1 MWWVLKRN
9 VSMIR
14 SEHPKHMLKIMDK
27 KILRIY
33 YADFFFVYLILWHNK
48 GNSLAVSNNSDDTGL
63 GKQKISA

>member
-1 MWWVLKRN
+1 
-9 VSMIR
+9 
-14 SEHPKHMLKIMDK
+14 MLKIMDK